1 MDISVCYSESQLT
14 TVLSHFI
21 NSVLPTYK
29 PDQRVLH
36 MGISFIVGLIDAVA
50 ESGLRNESG

>member
-21 NSVLPTYK
+21 NNVLPTYK

-50 ESGLRNESG
+50 ESG